1 MTESVTKSVF
11 ILPKLKD
18 TGLPKPDQKGKW
30 ERYDKTR
37 FEDIAKSLDYKA
49 PGDNKKINSVPD
61 MWALPMTL
69 DLPLYNSS
77 HKLREAAIAQWQ
89 GMLAAIALSKVR
101 GFQLKAELI
110 DLNKLKDKYSFAA
123 ALYELLPNSGKSLH
137 KIPNK
142 HPWEELYIWSWKK
155 QAVGITSPTTII
167 APAAEANWEGL
178 PWWNPEFKRLESPHL
193 HLNPDE
199 KPLLREWLNNL
210 LKEVINPDYQGDKYA
225 TKTIANLLKEY
236 IKTLTGDTDRVDILD
251 IDSPNH
257 FGVAINRGV
266 FNGLNYPVK
275 GKTTSIK
282 ESPVRVIGTEGK
294 VVKKPLLLIDAY
306 LAEHWGVPKQNICIY
321 ADKTLQSLNLDDLRS
336 GKMAEWKDDIEWI
349 EPSQILLP
357 ELHFI
362 SGESILPGA
371 FPPTTRQPL
380 IFDKKQITP
389 LLPINKVLLDYFTPE
404 DLMKRLI
411 FEVGDTSNTIRVK
424 LTIPLV
430 GMNPNNPRSGEY
442 QIVKVYDLNKRN
454 EIKGIPILEIYP
466 HFKIEGGGWHEYYA
480 FYYYPK
486 PTKPENIS
494 FTVAFDNVLD
504 SNAFTDNGEYLTTRL
519 KEFPT
524 YISCKYDKQD
534 AGLIVLHTPDS
545 ITLNDESW
553 KVGVDFGTSF
563 TNIYVNRHG
572 RNEPLK
578 LDSLHLKVTDSD
590 EETRTPALLKFFI
603 PETFIPED
611 KPLPL
616 STVLTTQKGNI
627 GGNRLIYDGRIYIP
641 KVGNSFDPKSEG
653 IKTDIKWKDRDLS
666 QLFLQHLALIVSAL
680 AAKAGANKIEW
691 SVSYPSAFSEEDTN
705 NYEITWKNLI
715 SKLQNQ
721 MPIEHLAPQ
730 QRTTSFLTESLAT
743 AQYFADPNGEDL
755 DLVGSA
761 CIDLGGGTSDISI
774 WQSNQLIH
782 QCSIQLAGRDLL
794 SQFLEKRPNL
804 ICEWFGQDVAGWNGL
819 FDDKFKAKIDV
830 LLRNQ
835 SESWLRE
842 HRHKILENDRE
853 RDNFKGLLRLMT
865 IGTAGIYYYIGSIL
879 HTLKEEEKYT
889 RSGIPNIYIGG
900 NGSRLLHWMATGGEF
915 NQNSRK
921 LNKLFNQML
930 ARSSGLE
937 NVYQATQLSKRPK
950 DEVAYGLVADKDRT
964 RLTGLDDDDKNFLIA
979 GENCKI
985 NNNEVIWSSRLEF
998 KVKHIQQFEIPQL
1011 DRLKQFIEE
1020 FNHEIED
1027 LEIAE
1032 IEPLNTYQ
1040 PNSGLNSEYSSL
1052 LWSKTQREVESM
1064 LLNINGKSI
1073 EPPFIIGLKA
1083 LLKVLTKEW
1092 AGK

>member
-1 MTESVTKSVF
+1 
-11 ILPKLKD
+11 
-18 TGLPKPDQKGKW
+18 
-30 ERYDKTR
+30 
-37 FEDIAKSLDYKA
+37 
-49 PGDNKKINSVPD
+49 

-69 DLPLYNSS
+69 DLPLYNNR
-77 HKLREAAIAQWQ
+77 HPLREAAIAQWQ

-110 DLNKLKDKYSFAA
+110 DLTKLKDTYPFAA
-123 ALYELLPNSGKSLH
+123 ALYELLPNGKSLH
-137 KIPNK
+137 QLTNR
-142 HPWEELYIWSWKK
+142 HPWEELYIWSWKN

-167 APAAEANWEGL
+167 APAAEANWDGL
-178 PWWNPEFKRLESPHL
+178 AWWNPEFKRLEAPHRY
-193 HLNPDE
+193 LNPDE

-210 LKEVINPDYQGDKYA
+210 WTEVTNPGYQGDKYA
-225 TKTIANLLKEY
+225 IETIANLLREY
-236 IKTLTGDTDRVDILD
+236 ASTLTGETDRVDILD
-251 IDSPNH
+251 DSPNY

-275 GKTTSIK
+275 GKTISHV
-282 ESPVRVIGTEGK
+282 ESPVRVIPSDNK
-294 VVKKPLLLIDAY
+294 VVQKPLLLIDKS
-306 LAEHWGVPKQNICIY
+306 LSEHWGVPRQNICIY
-321 ADKTLQSLNLDDLRS
+321 ADRTLESLDLDDLRS
-336 GKMAEWKDDIEWI
+336 GRMADWNNDIEWK
-349 EPSQILLP
+349 EPSQLFFP

-362 SGESILPGA
+362 SGENILPGA

-380 IFDKKQITP
+380 IFKGKQIVP
-389 LLPINKVLLDYFTPE
+389 LLPIDKILLDYFTPE

-430 GMNPNNPRSGEY
+430 GMRPENPRSGEY
-442 QIVKVYDLNKRN
+442 QIVKVYNLNEQN

-480 FYYYPK
+480 FYHYPK
-486 PTKPENIS
+486 PTRPENIS

-504 SNAFTDNGEYLTTRL
+504 SNTFTDNGEYLTTRL

-545 ITLNDESW
+545 IILNDESW

-572 RNEPLK
+572 VNEPLK

-603 PETFIPED
+603 PETFIPKD

-616 STVLTTQKGNI
+616 STVLTTQKGTI
-627 GGNRLIYDGRIYIP
+627 GGNRPIYDGRIYIP

-705 NYEITWKNLI
+705 NYEITWGNLI
-715 SKLQNQ
+715 SKLQAQ
-721 MPIEHLAPQ
+721 MPIKHLAPK
-730 QRTTSFLTESLAT
+730 QRTASFLTESLAT
-743 AQYFADPNGEDL
+743 AQYFADPNGEAL

-964 RLTGLDDDDKNFLIA
+964 RLFGLDDDDNNFLIA
-979 GENCKI
+979 GENCKV
-985 NNNEVIWSSRLEF
+985 NNNEIIWSSRLEF
-998 KVKHIQQFEIPQL
+998 RIRHIQTFEIPQL
-1011 DRLKQFIEE
+1011 DRLKQFVEE

-1040 PNSGLNSEYSSL
+1040 PNIGLNPEYSSL
-1052 LWSKTQREVESM
+1052 LWSRTHREVESM

-1083 LLKVLTKEW
+1083 LLKVLTREW
-1092 AGK
+1092 AGT